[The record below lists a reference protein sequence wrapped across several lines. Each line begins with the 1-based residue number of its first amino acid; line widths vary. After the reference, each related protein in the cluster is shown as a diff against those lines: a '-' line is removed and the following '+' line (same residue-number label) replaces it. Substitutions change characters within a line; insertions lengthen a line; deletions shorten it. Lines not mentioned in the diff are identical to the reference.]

1 MVDFVCKPSYNL
13 EDLRNIVSILHSPD
27 GCPWDREQTHESIR
41 KNMIEEANEVVD
53 AINEGNVDN
62 LREELGDV
70 LMQVLHH
77 ALISESKGNFN
88 LDDIADTAGKK
99 LIRRHPH
106 VFSNQVAEDGIEAV
120 ARWEN
125 IKQIEK
131 LAKEQGRRVDD
142 LTPEEIEAL
151 SLQVKLGK

>member
-1 MVDFVCKPSYNL
+1 MVDFVNKPSYSL
-13 EDLRNIVSILHSPD
+13 DDLKIIVSILHSPG

-41 KNMIEEANEVVD
+41 KNMLEEANEVVE
-53 AINEGNVDN
+53 AINEKNTDN

-77 ALISESKGNFN
+77 ALISESNGNFN
-88 LDDIADTAGKK
+88 LDDIADTASKK

-106 VFSNQVAEDGIEAV
+106 VFSNQVAADGTEAV

-131 LAKEQGRRVDD
+131 LAKEQGRRIDD
-142 LTPEEIEAL
+142 MTPEEIESL
-151 SLQVKLGK
+151 SKQVKLGK